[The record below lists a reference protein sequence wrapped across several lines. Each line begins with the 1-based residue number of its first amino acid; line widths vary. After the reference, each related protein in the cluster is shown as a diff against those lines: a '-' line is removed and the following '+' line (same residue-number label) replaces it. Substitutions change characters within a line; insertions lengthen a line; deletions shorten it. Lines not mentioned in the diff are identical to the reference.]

1 MFPLR
6 ESSSNKTMNAE
17 DVCTELIAVERVR
30 ALVPPVAF

>member
-6 ESSSNKTMNAE
+6 ESSSNNTRNAE
-17 DVCTELIAVERVR
+17 DVCTELIAVER

>member
-6 ESSSNKTMNAE
+6 ESSSNKTRNVE
-17 DVCTELIAVERVR
+17 DVCIELIAVER

>member
-6 ESSSNKTMNAE
+6 ESSSNKTRNVE
-17 DVCTELIAVERVR
+17 DVCTELIAVER

>member
-6 ESSSNKTMNAE
+6 ESSSNKTRNVE
-17 DVCTELIAVERVR
+17 DVFIELIAVER